1 MKIEGDTMSEHVNP
15 GERGDVSVRALVIG
29 SAVATLF
36 VASVVASR
44 ELAEMPEDAYSSM
57 EGVQVNVPS
66 NIFEQAARD
75 IWGMPEINTSQMN
88 LTEAIALTADMRE
101 YKLDSEAAVAYAVQ
115 ADPSLEPY
123 KEANL
128 PSGVT
133 KIPLPNPEIE
143 FIGPLQYPFMETV
156 RPEIYEIITN
166 PDESQNVP
174 LQDAIYEANKRA
186 LFEGKDS
193 GVEYSVYPA
202 HGSYPV
208 GVYDLSKWVGL
219 MEGMTVEQ
227 KNITTAQANELIT
240 PPVTET
246 TP

>member
-1 MKIEGDTMSEHVNP
+1 MSEHVNN
-15 GERGDVSVRALVIG
+15 GERGDVSIRKLIIAGTAAVVGVAAIVG
-29 SAVATLF
+29 SH
-36 VASVVASR
+36 

-75 IWGMPEINTSQMN
+75 IWGRPEINTSQMSV
-88 LTEAIALTADMRE
+88 TEAIALTAEMRE
-101 YKLDSEAAVAYAVQ
+101 YELDSEAAVAYAIQ

-123 KEANL
+123 KDANL
-128 PSGVT
+128 PPGVT

-143 FIGPLQYPFMETV
+143 FVGPLQYPFMETV
-156 RPEIYEIITN
+156 KPDIYSIITN
-166 PDESQNVP
+166 PDGSPNVP

-186 LFEGKDS
+186 LFDAKDS

-202 HGSYPV
+202 NGSYPV
-208 GVYDLSKWVGL
+208 GVYDLAKWVGL
-219 MEGMTVEQ
+219 MPGMTDEQ
-227 KNITTAQANELIT
+227 KNITTAQAVTIVT